1 MQDSAND
8 WAYRAAA
15 TLAIDLMTEMPALD
29 EGRAITIAWMSHKQV
44 EIDGPGAKFGSE
56 QYSEDVASV
65 MVDIQRGSKERV
77 ESVDARRAAR
87 ARLGLA

>member
-15 TLAIDLMTEMPALD
+15 TLAIDLMKEMPALD
-29 EGRAITIAWMSHKQV
+29 EGRAITIAWMSLKQM
-44 EIDGPGAKFGSE
+44 ESDGPGAKFGSE
-56 QYSEDVASV
+56 QYSEDVAAV
-65 MVDIQRGSKERV
+65 MLDIRSERKERV
-77 ESVDARRAAR
+77 ENLDARRAAR